1 MTVTTDIVCRPV
13 GIIHSRF
20 KETVGVPVQ
29 TAGVPN
35 EWGEL
40 EVFAE
45 FEPGLKDIAGFEFLI
60 LLTHL
65 HLSPYERLEV
75 VPFLDTETH
84 GIFATRA
91 PARPN
96 RIGMS
101 IVRLESV
108 EGRLLKFSGNDM
120 VDQTPV
126 LDIKPYVP
134 TFDVRN
140 TEKIGWFSGRLDALP
155 STVSD
160 KRMS

>member
-1 MTVTTDIVCRPV
+1 MNTASDIVCRPI
-13 GIIHSRF
+13 GIVHSRF

-29 TAGVPN
+29 TAGVPS
-35 EWGEL
+35 ERGTL

-45 FEPGLKDIAGFEFLI
+45 FEAGLKDIAGFEFLI

-65 HLSPYERLEV
+65 HLCPHERLEV
-75 VPFLDTETH
+75 VPFLDNKTH

-101 IVRLESV
+101 IVRLELV
-108 EGRLLKFSGNDM
+108 DGRLLNFSGNDM

-134 TFDVRN
+134 AFDVRS
-140 TEKIGWFSGRLDALP
+140 TERIGWFSGRLDAMP